1 MNRSHTGTCCHNNRT
16 MDELEPYAAKAG
28 CRDSTLDNVDDS
40 SKLTFTIMM
49 SRSRTGIRCHS
60 NRVVEEPNDEK

>member
-1 MNRSHTGTCCHNNRT
+1 MRVQWPDAR
-16 MDELEPYAAKAG
+16 LEPDVAKAG
-28 CRDSTLDNVDDS
+28 GRDSTLDNVDDS

-49 SRSRTGIRCHS
+49 SRSRTGIRCHN